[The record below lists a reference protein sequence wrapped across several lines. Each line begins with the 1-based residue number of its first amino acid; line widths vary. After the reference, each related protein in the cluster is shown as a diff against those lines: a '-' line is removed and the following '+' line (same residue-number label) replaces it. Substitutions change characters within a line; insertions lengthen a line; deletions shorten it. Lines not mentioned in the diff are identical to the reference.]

1 MATDVD
7 AGAAG
12 TTADPRYTKVAIWLH
27 WLIGLAV
34 IVNIG
39 LAMLTEDMPRE
50 THRAAMNIHKALGIT
65 ILLLTILLILWRI
78 GHKPPPLPATTPA
91 WQRPLSKVVHLLF
104 YLLLLLLPLSGWAWM
119 SAADRPIDFFGLFTV
134 PSIIAP
140 SENVADVLHDRHEML
155 GLTMLAL
162 VTIHI
167 LAALKHQF
175 VDRTRLI
182 GRMNPF

>member
-1 MATDVD
+1 MATNVD
-7 AGAAG
+7 AGG
-12 TTADPRYTKVAIWLH
+12 TTAGLRYTKVAIWLH

-34 IVNIG
+34 IANIG

-65 ILLLTILLILWRI
+65 VLLLTVVLILWRI
-78 GHKPPPLPATTPA
+78 GHKPPPLPAGTPA
-91 WQRPLSKVVHLLF
+91 WQRPFSKLVHLLF
-104 YLLLLLLPLSGWAWM
+104 YLLLILLPLSGWVWM

-134 PSIIAP
+134 PSIVAP
-140 SENVADVLHDRHEML
+140 SESVADTLHDRHELL